1 LAWQDEMTPTLRVML
16 GDVDET
22 SPTYSD
28 DRLEQLLALA
38 AKQVSSEAR
47 FDQAFVGNVENAL
60 ITPDPTAAAT
70 KDDNFVN
77 LVTIKACCIM
87 DLADA
92 RVAANRALLVKDGN
106 SAVDLSK
113 VSAEKRALLSKGWC
127 AVYADAKFEYQNAR
141 TSGVAG
147 ALIIGPFRLYAQGPW
162 GGYGPSFGGPSR
174 NTYAI

>member
-1 LAWQDEMTPTLRVML
+1 ML
-16 GDVDET
+16 GDADGT
-22 SPTYSD
+22 TYAD

-38 AKQVSSEAR
+38 AKQVSFELR
-47 FDQAFVGNVENAL
+47 FDQAFVGNVENAV
-60 ITPDPTAAAT
+60 ISPDPTAAAT
-70 KDDNFVN
+70 RDDNFVN
-77 LVTIKACCIM
+77 LLTLKACCIM

-147 ALIIGPFRLYAQGPW
+147 ALIVGPFRLYAQGPW
-162 GGYGPSFGGPSR
+162 GGSGPEFGGPDR
-174 NTYAI
+174 TAYIY